1 MRNGTPLEDFGN
13 GHPDPNLTYAHE
25 LAELLLEG
33 DDYRFGAA
41 CDGDGD
47 RNMILG
53 QRCFVN
59 PSDSLAVLTA
69 NATLAPA
76 YADGLAGVARSMPT
90 SAAVDVVAKE
100 LGMDCFETPTG
111 WKFFGNL
118 LDAGKITLCGEESFG
133 TGSNHV
139 REKDGLWAVLF
150 WLGPGGTPLQ
160 CRRDHGRALEALR
173 TPLLLAARLRSRRQR
188 RRPRSL

>member
-13 GHPDPNLTYAHE
+13 GHPDPNLTYAHD
-25 LAELLLEG
+25 LAALLLEG

-76 YADGLAGVARSMPT
+76 YAKAWRVWPAP
-90 SAAVDVVAKE
+90 
-100 LGMDCFETPTG
+100 CP
-111 WKFFGNL
+111 
-118 LDAGKITLCGEESFG
+118 
-133 TGSNHV
+133 
-139 REKDGLWAVLF
+139 
-150 WLGPGGTPLQ
+150 P
-160 CRRDHGRALEALR
+160 ALR
-173 TPLLLAARLRSRRQR
+173 WMWWPRAGHRLL
-188 RRPRSL
+188 